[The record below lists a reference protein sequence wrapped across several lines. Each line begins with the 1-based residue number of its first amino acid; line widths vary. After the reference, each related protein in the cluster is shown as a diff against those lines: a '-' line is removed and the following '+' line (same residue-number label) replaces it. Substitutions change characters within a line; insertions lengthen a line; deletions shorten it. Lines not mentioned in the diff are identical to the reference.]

1 MKSKYFQKLHL
12 KTVINKVPL
21 YQTSVNLEN
30 ISYWNQICLKLYER
44 QNLEKINI
52 KVVINMYQCTSVQ
65 NFSQFETL
73 QNLEPIVSE
82 KI

>member
-1 MKSKYFQKLHL
+1 MKFPRKFMKSKYFQKLHL

-52 KVVINMYQCTSVQ
+52 KVVINM
-65 NFSQFETL
+65 
-73 QNLEPIVSE
+73 
-82 KI
+82 